1 MTRSMSARELVT
13 EVELAVLAGRN
24 LDQIEAEILGSSGL
38 DEERG
43 RPFGSMRGV
52 MASACRGRSRPSRPD
67 EPKHAHGDRQPHGSQ
82 P

>member
-38 DEERG
+38 DEEARSA
-43 RPFGSMRGV
+43 FGSTRGGYGE
-52 MASACRGRSRPSRPD
+52 RLSRP
-67 EPKHAHGDRQPHGSQ
+67 QPSLPAG
-82 P
+82 

>member
-38 DEERG
+38 DEEAR
-43 RPFGSMRGV
+43 
-52 MASACRGRSRPSRPD
+52 SAVWLYAWGYGERLSRP
-67 EPKHAHGDRQPHGSQ
+67 QPSLPAG
-82 P
+82 